1 LSAVAQV
8 SYDRNGGVQVRLHD
22 KIAALDK
29 LMRHLGKYVPE
40 RHEIS
45 GPGGGPIE
53 TKVEADTGKAW
64 DLKKLSIEE
73 LQFLEGLYAK
83 ASTAE

>member
-1 LSAVAQV
+1 VAEV
-8 SYDRNGGVQVRLHD
+8 SYDKNGGVRVRLYD

-29 LMRHLGKYVPE
+29 LMKHIGGYQPD

-45 GPGGGPIE
+45 GPGGKPIE
-53 TKVEADTGKAW
+53 TKVETTDEKL